1 MSYVQRARR
10 ATFISSLIRMG
21 MRLDEIWAMIL
32 RAYTDGEIDE
42 GEAQALAYMVMMSI
56 RRRRGSRSSDSAVAV
71 LEKAPPDRGSSRK
84 EKFAQLNT
92 KE

>member
-42 GEAQALAYMVMMSI
+42 DEAQALARMVMMSI
-56 RRRRGSRSSDSAVAV
+56 RRRRVGRPSDSPPALV
-71 LEKAPPDRGSSRK
+71 LPREVGRGRNIAPCQNQCTAG
-84 EKFAQLNT
+84 
-92 KE
+92 